1 MHLSVKFIFLS
12 ICLVGTVSCTR
23 SEAPLGKPVP
33 SLSYNHLGA
42 VRVSGGAVQVNKP
55 EVRPV
60 SDIGDFVA
68 DPYEVLSTYADR
80 RFYQDSKLSPRMV
93 FQINQAEIKKIIP
106 TKTAFERL
114 TFQEE
119 EQYHLLIDISMFPI
133 SEKSKSSAPYGINI
147 DRTLKLSEN
156 LSLSQKEFRQ
166 FEFIEKAMSDIDR
179 AIMDIITNRIR

>member
-1 MHLSVKFIFLS
+1 M
-12 ICLVGTVSCTR
+12 
-23 SEAPLGKPVP
+23 
-33 SLSYNHLGA
+33 
-42 VRVSGGAVQVNKP
+42 
-55 EVRPV
+55 
-60 SDIGDFVA
+60 FV
-68 DPYEVLSTYADR
+68 E
-80 RFYQDSKLSPRMV
+80 
-93 FQINQAEIKKIIP
+93 FQIGLHFGSKIVP